1 MKNIFVLTKKPR
13 NRRGFYGN
21 REKKDSDVNS
31 GVNSDVSSAVN
42 IVNNDC
48 EGDDSLLNIDYLS
61 VLSANISQL
70 HQTKK
75 WNPLKF
81 QHQILLIL

>member
-1 MKNIFVLTKKPR
+1 MEIEK
-13 NRRGFYGN
+13 RRT
-21 REKKDSDVNS
+21 SDVNN
-31 GVNSDVSSAVN
+31 GVNSEVSSAVN

-48 EGDDSLLNIDYLS
+48 EGDDSLLNIDYLFY
-61 VLSANISQL
+61 LQNIPQL

>member
-13 NRRGFYGN
+13 KRRGFYGN

-31 GVNSDVSSAVN
+31 GVNSEVSSAVN

-48 EGDDSLLNIDYLS
+48 EGDDSL
-61 VLSANISQL
+61 
-70 HQTKK
+70 T
-75 WNPLKF
+75 
-81 QHQILLIL
+81 